1 VRIFLAVKR
10 WAQAKDKPPL
20 EGMGAVLTLGALLV
34 STAYLAVPRAAE
46 PTLLPLPQPDRR
58 VLARKRAEER
68 RLSDEARRVPLS
80 FEVRAVGDAFRRLGA
95 GTIAGQGVPESILRD
110 LQKLTAEVLAKGGGR
125 ALLALRSV
133 QAELFVDAAREWDAS
148 GKVSTELRELAGD
161 FPEVAEERGFR
172 KVGRLIIDDEELETL
187 FRMRWCELTR
197 TKGTPPLAPSL
208 DEHRAFY
215 ALLLGYSPSSI
226 GPGSDRVRLLAVA
239 ALSKLDPRYPADLAR
254 GVLLYRSGAQAAA
267 ANAFRDQLSRHG
279 DGPFRLRARNH
290 LLATLAE
297 LPPE

>member
-10 WAQAKDKPPL
+10 WAQGKDKPPL
-20 EGMGAVLTLGALLV
+20 EGLGAVVTLGALLV
-34 STAYLAVPRAAE
+34 STAYLALPRAAE

-58 VLARKRAEER
+58 VLLRERAEER
-68 RLSDEARRVPLS
+68 RLSDQARRVPLS
-80 FEVRAVGDAFRRLGA
+80 FEVRAVGEAFRRVGV
-95 GTIAGQGVPESILRD
+95 GTIARQGVPDSALRD
-110 LQKLTAEVLAKGGGR
+110 LQQLTAGVLAKGGGR

-133 QAELFVDAAREWDAS
+133 QAELFVAAAREWDSS
-148 GKVSTELRELAGD
+148 GKVTTELRELAGD

-172 KVGRLIIDDEELETL
+172 KDGRLTLDDEELGTL

-215 ALLLGYSPSSI
+215 ALLLAHSPPI
-226 GPGSDRVRLLAVA
+226 GQSGSDRVGLLAVA

-254 GVLLYRSGAQAAA
+254 GVLLYRNGARAAA
-267 ANAFRDQLSRHG
+267 ADAFRDQLSRKD

-290 LLATLAE
+290 LLAALAE